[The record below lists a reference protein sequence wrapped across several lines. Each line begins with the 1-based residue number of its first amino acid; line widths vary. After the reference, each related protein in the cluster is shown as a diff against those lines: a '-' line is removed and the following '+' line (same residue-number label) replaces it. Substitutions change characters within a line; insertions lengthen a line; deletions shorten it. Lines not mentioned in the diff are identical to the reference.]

1 MSDYL
6 ILTLTDAGRL
16 SMLDYLGSGFNISF
30 SHVGLGSGN
39 YEHSPQTE
47 ELAEKWADFP
57 LIGGY
62 VDQDNH
68 CLVLTAMGQLSET
81 KKVSELGVYDQKGTL
96 FAVLAK
102 TEGYIFQTEIGGF
115 FSFNISIALDE
126 NVLNKKI
133 KLTFSPQEQLLQA
146 LLTLH
151 LQHKDP
157 HPQYKQY
164 ITAILRAH
172 LAEFN
177 PHDQYAMRLNVAA
190 IIRNYIIQVR
200 QLIDLFTT
208 LFDRPI
214 YCGRR
219 SVGSFNTIKVEEF
232 RGNLKENVDAI
243 LVNPEGTHE
252 AWSLSRLEN
261 SFGINIF
268 SRSGTNRVGFN
279 GALNWVVLSDASDS
293 PVGNSSLPELEIIGV
308 TKSTGRLGIKQPLDK
323 TINFENAVIL
333 LTPEGSHEGW
343 SLSRL
348 KDGFNADI
356 YNRSGTNRI
365 GYSGLVSYAVFKPKD
380 GTDLTPP
387 SFFPYLFMAG
397 VSETG
402 TFSINRPDGQSID
415 FTDPN
420 VVILVT
426 PEGVHEAWDTTRYKD
441 RVEIN
446 VYNRSGTNRIGYNG
460 KVNWAVFLQEGDINL
475 YRAGTYEITIPAKS
489 KAEVHLVGA
498 GGSGAGSLW
507 ASNYVAEW
515 KKMANGENTSFTIS
529 NSLKI
534 VAGGGEGGTRGAWNN
549 GSAYLQGVA
558 GNGGL
563 ANVEKLGDAQ
573 ILSQSDGEKARLET
587 AHDWCNRDTRG
598 GSTLWKFG
606 AGGEGGYTVETRKH
620 RCYGGGGG
628 SGAHIHFVL
637 ENNSTEAITAEL
649 IVGDYG
655 LPDTI
660 TPELNNGKSGEAG
673 CASVKITSI

>member
-1 MSDYL
+1 MSEYL
-6 ILTLTDAGRL
+6 ILTLTDIGRL
-16 SMLDYLGSGFNISF
+16 SMLDYLDSGFNISF

-39 YEHSPQTE
+39 YEHNAQTE
-47 ELAEKWADFP
+47 ELAQKWADFP

-68 CLVLTAMGQLSET
+68 CLVLTAMGQLSEV
-81 KKVSELGVYDQKGTL
+81 KQVSELGVFDEEGRL

-102 TEGYIFQTEIGGF
+102 PEGYIFKTEVGSF

-126 NVLNKKI
+126 NIPNKKI
-133 KLTFSPQEQLLQA
+133 KLIFSQQEQLLRA
-146 LLTLH
+146 LLALH
-151 LQHKDP
+151 FQQKDP

-164 ITAILRAH
+164 ITAILRSH

-214 YCGRR
+214 YCGHKN
-219 SVGSFNTIKVEEF
+219 VGSINTISVEEF
-232 RGNLKENVDAI
+232 KGNLKENVDAI
-243 LVNPEGTHE
+243 LVNPEGSHE
-252 AWSLSRLEN
+252 AWSITRLEN
-261 SFGINIF
+261 AFGINIF
-268 SRSGTNRVGFN
+268 DRSGTDRVAFN
-279 GALNWVVLSDASDS
+279 GSLNWVVLSDASDS
-293 PVGNSSLPELEIIGV
+293 PVATSSLPELEMIGV
-308 TKSTGRLGIKQPLDK
+308 INSTGRSVIQQPVDK
-323 TINFENAVIL
+323 TIDFESAVIL
-333 LTPEGSHEGW
+333 MTPEGAHEGW
-343 SLSRL
+343 SVNRI
-348 KDGFNADI
+348 KDGFKANI
-356 YNRSGTNRI
+356 
-365 GYSGLVSYAVFKPKD
+365 
-380 GTDLTPP
+380 
-387 SFFPYLFMAG
+387 
-397 VSETG
+397 
-402 TFSINRPDGQSID
+402 
-415 FTDPN
+415 
-420 VVILVT
+420 
-426 PEGVHEAWDTTRYKD
+426 
-441 RVEIN
+441 
-446 VYNRSGTNRIGYNG
+446 YNRSGTNRIGYNG
-460 KVNWAVFLQEGDINL
+460 LVNYAVFKTKDGTDLTPPTFYPFLLMAGVSEVGTFSINRPEGQSLDFTDPNVVVLVTPEGEHESWDTTRYKDKVDINVYNRSGTSRVGYAGKVSWAVFIQEGDVNL
-475 YRAGTYEITIPAKS
+475 YRAGTYEIIIPANF
-489 KAEVHLVGA
+489 KAEIHLVGA

-507 ASNYVAEW
+507 ASNYVEEW
-515 KKMANGENTSFTIS
+515 KKMDGGENTSFSIS

-558 GNGGL
+558 GNGGI
-563 ANVEKLGDAQ
+563 ARVEKLGNAK
-573 ILSQSDGEKARLET
+573 IISQADGEKAYLVT

-598 GSTLWKFG
+598 GPTRWKFG

-637 ENNSTEAITAEL
+637 ENNSAEAITAEL

-673 CASVKITSI
+673 CASVKITTL

>member
-39 YEHSPQTE
+39 YEHSAHTE
-47 ELAEKWADFP
+47 ELAQKWADFP

-62 VDQDNH
+62 VDQDSH
-68 CLVLTAMGQLSET
+68 CLVLTAMGQLSDT
-81 KKVSELGVYDQKGTL
+81 KKVSELGVYDEKGIL
-96 FAVLAK
+96 VAVLAK
-102 TEGYIFQTEIGGF
+102 SEGYIFQTEVGSF
-115 FSFNISIALDE
+115 FSFNISIALAED
-126 NVLNKKI
+126 LPNKKI

-157 HPQYKQY
+157 HPQYKKY
-164 ITAILRAH
+164 IMDILRAH
-172 LAEFN
+172 LSEFN

-190 IIRNYIIQVR
+190 IIRSYIIQVR

-208 LFDRPI
+208 LFDKPL
-214 YCGRR
+214 YVGRR
-219 SVGSFNTIKVEEF
+219 NVGSINTISVEDF
-232 RGNLKENVDAI
+232 KGNLKANIDAI
-243 LVNPEGTHE
+243 LVNPEGAHE
-252 AWSLSRLEN
+252 AWSISRLEN

-279 GALNWVVLSDASDS
+279 GPLNWAVLSDASDS
-293 PVGNSSLPELEIIGV
+293 PVAISSLPELEMKGV
-308 TKSTGRLGIKQPLDK
+308 INSTGQLVIKQPLDK
-323 TINFENAVIL
+323 TIDFENAAIL
-333 LTPEGSHEGW
+333 ITPEGLHEAW
-343 SLSRL
+343 SLNRT
-348 KDGFNADI
+348 KEGFNATI
-356 YNRSGTNRI
+356 YNRSGTNQI
-365 GYSGLVSYAVFKPKD
+365 GYQGLVNYAVFKPKD

-387 SFFPYLFMAG
+387 SFFPYLLMAG
-397 VSETG
+397 VSEIG

-420 VVILVT
+420 VVVLVT

-441 RVEIN
+441 RFDIN
-446 VYNRSGTNRIGYNG
+446 VYNRSGTNRVGYTG
-460 KVNWAVFLQEGDINL
+460 KVSWAVFLQEGDINL
-475 YRAGTYEITIPAKS
+475 YRAGTYEIIIPANC

-515 KKMANGENTSFTIS
+515 KKMDNGENTSFTIS

-563 ANVEKLGDAQ
+563 ANVEKLGNAK
-573 ILSQSDGEKARLET
+573 ILSQSDGDKARLET

-598 GSTLWKFG
+598 GSTRWKFG

-637 ENNSTEAITAEL
+637 ENNSAEALTAEL
-649 IVGDYG
+649 IVGDFG

-673 CASVKITSI
+673 SASVKITAL